1 MASNFKRVCQG
12 ICTIQRMI
20 NTWVESSA
28 AEVEILAY
36 VCRHILARAYPR
48 IQAPDSGVIQML
60 LAPTEGEPLRRGLAI
75 AATYSI
81 RCSSSDLGVNDCA
94 WFSLL

>member
-1 MASNFKRVCQG
+1 MASNFKKVCQG
-12 ICTIQRMI
+12 ICNRQRMI

-28 AEVEILAY
+28 AEVVTLAY

-48 IQAPDSGVIQML
+48 IQAPDFGIIQML
-60 LAPTEGEPLRRGLAI
+60 LASAEGKPPRRGLAI

-81 RCSSSDLGVNDCA
+81 RCSSSDLGVSVCV

>member
-1 MASNFKRVCQG
+1 MTSNSRRVCQG
-12 ICTIQRMI
+12 ICNIQRMI
-20 NTWVESSA
+20 STWVESSA

-48 IQAPDSGVIQML
+48 IQAPDFSVIQML
-60 LAPTEGEPLRRGLAI
+60 LAPTEGKSMRRGLAI
-75 AATYSI
+75 GATYSI